1 MQNRTSYKLL
11 NKSLSAAL
19 LAIEIYNKPN
29 IEYREESFSI
39 LIINA
44 YELLFKSKIIFDT
57 NDIRSIYIYD
67 KRKLNNGTLSKRKY
81 IRKNDIGEPLTI
93 GIQTLIDSLYGQ
105 KVISLNLYEN
115 LKLLIEIR
123 DNSIHFLNDNSMLK
137 YKLYTVCIAAVKN
150 FYRLIENWFPSF
162 DLSKYNFFITPIN
175 FDSFVEN
182 IEPVNLEVAQKNFI
196 NYIDLTSSVAD
207 EADDYNICVKLDLK
221 FTKVSSNADLLIQY
235 ATEGK
240 PINVELNDAMFKKM
254 YPLDYKKMVKI
265 VKEKYNLKINPS
277 FNKVK
282 SILQT
287 NETCCKA
294 RYLDPEKKG
303 TPRYYYNPNFINKIY
318 EQIKREN

>member
-235 ATEGK
+235 LV
-240 PINVELNDAMFKKM
+240 I
-254 YPLDYKKMVKI
+254 
-265 VKEKYNLKINPS
+265 
-277 FNKVK
+277 
-282 SILQT
+282 
-287 NETCCKA
+287 
-294 RYLDPEKKG
+294 
-303 TPRYYYNPNFINKIY
+303 
-318 EQIKREN
+318 